1 MPQIVYLSIGFWL
14 ISRCGSKVKFSQ
26 LCKWSSAGSRFMASG
41 TIQLIAPTAANK
53 SASLAVSE
61 KRDF

>member
-14 ISRCGSKVKFSQ
+14 ISRCGSKSEIFHNSR
-26 LCKWSSAGSRFMASG
+26 ARSRFMASG

-53 SASLAVSE
+53 SARLAVSE